1 MNWVIEWDKK
11 LFLWLNG
18 FHADWLDLP
27 VSIVSERLVWVPFY
41 VAIITWLV
49 WKQKRDALWSIV
61 FIAAGIVLSDQ
72 ITSTLMK
79 PFFERLRPCHD
90 PSISHLL
97 HLVNGCGAKF
107 GFASSHAA
115 NTFSLATFLVLLHP
129 GRNWVPYLMF
139 TWATVVSYSRI
150 YLGVHYPGDILVGA
164 LIGSA
169 ISYLLYLVGSK
180 GKLLKH
186 I

>member
-11 LFLWLNG
+11 LFLFLNG
-18 FHADWLDLP
+18 LHADWLDQP
-27 VSIVSERLVWVPFY
+27 MSIISERLVWLPFY
-41 VAIITWLV
+41 VAIIVWLV
-49 WKQKRDALWSIV
+49 WKQKKDAFWSI
-61 FIAAGIVLSDQ
+61 FLISGAIVLSDQ
-72 ITSTLMK
+72 ITSALMK

-90 PSISHLL
+90 PSISYLL
-97 HLVNGCGAKF
+97 HLVDDCGARF

-129 GRNWVPYLMF
+129 GRTWVPYLMF
-139 TWATVVSYSRI
+139 TWAAIVSYSRI
-150 YLGVHYPGDILVGA
+150 YLGVHYPGDIIAGA

-169 ISYLLYLVGSK
+169 ISYLLYLAGSNR
-180 GKLLKH
+180 KLLKH